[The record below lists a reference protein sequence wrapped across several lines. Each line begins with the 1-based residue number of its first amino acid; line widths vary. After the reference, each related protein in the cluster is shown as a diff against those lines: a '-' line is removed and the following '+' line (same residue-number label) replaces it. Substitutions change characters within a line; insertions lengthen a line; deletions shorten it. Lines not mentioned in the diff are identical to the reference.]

1 MSLKPTKTEQ
11 LRFWTLFIGVLNDF
25 WHKIAQFQAKSSIWF
40 CQNIDIKCP
49 GGLSVLLKLIYGQ
62 MGNQKWTRTLYFRG
76 HFELFWPLQS
86 LASSAQIA
94 PITPTFIGSPEL
106 IWTIGSQNCPQSC
119 WDNFSCIGFGMIST
133 STYCELKA
141 GEENFLNSYIVLLR
155 AGLTCT
161 IKSSPIGWL
170 AGAVWLVAQ
179 KDNVGSQKFFF
190 PCFCLCK

>member
-11 LRFWTLFIGVLNDF
+11 LRFWTLFICVLKDF
-25 WHKIAQFQAKSSIWF
+25 WHKIAQFEAKSSIWF
-40 CQNIDIKCP
+40 CQNIDTKCP
-49 GGLSVLLKLIYGQ
+49 GGLSVPLKLIYGQ

-106 IWTIGSQNCPQSC
+106 IWTIGSQNWPQSC

-133 STYCELKA
+133 STYCVNRLSVYQSAMIGEDKA
-141 GEENFLNSYIVLLR
+141 KKSNYYSRLICVNNKNRSCFWYLLLI
-155 AGLTCT
+155 LTHVM
-161 IKSSPIGWL
+161 S
-170 AGAVWLVAQ
+170 
-179 KDNVGSQKFFF
+179 
-190 PCFCLCK
+190 